1 MLRSKKTPGCTGA
14 RAILSRSTTNNFVRN
29 TLLGLP
35 VASYFKM
42 GAFPCDDG
50 SLIVHGEKLALLVL
64 QYVIIIRL
72 KVASRGATRHDWAPM
87 LEKLNFIPSNF
98 IGSTISSFKGR
109 VSGRVKAVRD
119 WKGRLIGNVKAFV
132 IGNVQAI
139 KGRVIGQLKAI
150 RWRRSEWATR
160 CQTCKE
166 ILFLGHPDPYKKY
179 SSGMG
184 SWYGVPIAVCLGSWR
199 NRWRRKWYHQSCC
212 GIDNDKSNL
221 AGRWLVFGF
230 IPAEIPNRMRE
241 SLTPPAPVFSSKIG
255 PPLQYPS
262 RGAQRQRRT

>member
-1 MLRSKKTPGCTGA
+1 MWPSVPSALASSPK
-14 RAILSRSTTNNFVRN
+14 RAL
-29 TLLGLP
+29 
-35 VASYFKM
+35 
-42 GAFPCDDG
+42 FPATME
-50 SLIVHGEKLALLVL
+50 SLTVHCEKLALLTL
-64 QYVIIIRL
+64 QYVIVIEL
-72 KVASRGATRHDWAPM
+72 NVASRVATRHDWAPM
-87 LEKLNFIPSNF
+87 LENLKSIPSNF
-98 IGSTISSFKGR
+98 IGSTISSFKRR
-109 VSGRVKAVRD
+109 VSGRVNAVRR

-132 IGNVQAI
+132 IGNV
-139 KGRVIGQLKAI
+139 KAI

-166 ILFLGHPDPYKKY
+166 ILFLGHPDPMKKY

-184 SWYGVPIAVCLGSWR
+184 SWYGVPIAVCCGSWR

-230 IPAEIPNRMRE
+230 TPAEIPNRMRE
-241 SLTPPAPVFSSKIG
+241 ALSPPAPVFSSKIG

>member
-1 MLRSKKTPGCTGA
+1 
-14 RAILSRSTTNNFVRN
+14 
-29 TLLGLP
+29 
-35 VASYFKM
+35 
-42 GAFPCDDG
+42 
-50 SLIVHGEKLALLVL
+50 
-64 QYVIIIRL
+64 
-72 KVASRGATRHDWAPM
+72 M
-87 LEKLNFIPSNF
+87 LENLKSIPSNL
-98 IGSTISSFKGR
+98 IGNTISSFKGR
-109 VSGRVKAVRD
+109 VSRRVKAVSS
-119 WKGRLIGNVKAFV
+119 WKSRVIGNVKT
-132 IGNVQAI
+132 I
-139 KGRVIGQLKAI
+139 KGRMIAKVKAI

>member
-1 MLRSKKTPGCTGA
+1 M
-14 RAILSRSTTNNFVRN
+14 
-29 TLLGLP
+29 
-35 VASYFKM
+35 
-42 GAFPCDDG
+42 G
-50 SLIVHGEKLALLVL
+50 SLTVHGEKLALLVL

-72 KVASRGATRHDWAPM
+72 KVASRVATRHDWAPM
-87 LEKLNFIPSNF
+87 LENLKSIPSNF
-98 IGSTISSFKGR
+98 IGSTISSFKRR
-109 VSGRVKAVRD
+109 VSRRVEAVRN
-119 WKGRLIGNVKAFV
+119 WKDRLIGNVKAF
-132 IGNVQAI
+132 
-139 KGRVIGQLKAI
+139 KGRMIAQVKGI

-166 ILFLGHPDPYKKY
+166 ILFLGHPDPLKKY
-179 SSGMG
+179 TSGMG